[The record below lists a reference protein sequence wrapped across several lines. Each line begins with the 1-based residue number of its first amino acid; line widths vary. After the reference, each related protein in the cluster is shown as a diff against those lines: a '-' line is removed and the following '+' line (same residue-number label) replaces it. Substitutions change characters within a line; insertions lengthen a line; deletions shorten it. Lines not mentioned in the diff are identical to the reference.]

1 MICQIKRDPNTDEI
15 LEVLDPF
22 GRTSKVFDQYV
33 EYFSKRID
41 DPIIA
46 KEEAAKSYILSNS
59 AEGTVEFMSNPPS
72 KRLLPVLKETGNE
85 FLQLENKNLLV
96 NLSNLSHG
104 SIHDLFLFENRVSDL
119 NYNIDVYKYFKKE
132 DEKFI
137 DYLDS
142 IYEQT
147 GDNYVTTYKLD
158 SGEQYV
164 GNYAEGDIITTYE
177 KTDKGWVKVN
187 VILNE
192 NQDLNEVNSYVKQ
205 NGGNENILIDLN
217 RTQQIIDEYTDAL
230 NSIGTYEDQYQI
242 TLDYIKKH
250 FLNLGYD
257 VMDVQQLAE
266 LYISSFVTQTTEPN
280 LFYYAIAAVTPDE
293 QVQNFIYNNLPLYD
307 DFRKLLSVINDH
319 YELSEVVDPSRYNY
333 VKKEGKMTEYEDRII
348 RDENGDIVNVL
359 TPYGL
364 PSKIFKRYLTLN
376 NKKDEIERA
385 AIVYIEDNSIDD
397 LINDYSKYNRIPED
411 TAYDFIKLNNKDM
424 LFNFIFKQHVDD
436 FNKEIKNLGTK
447 DRYLDLL
454 EETKKIKEHEIKIL
468 NYLNSSNDDVASV
481 DYGNVITTYVKT
493 RKGWV
498 EIDNNFD
505 RNITLD
511 QATDIVK
518 YESEDKI
525 SYLMDSDFN
534 DFNIK
539 RLDNEIYLIK
549 YKIDTY
555 DSNYKS
561 IFDNLHNKVKSQFNS
576 LNLDDDTLQ
585 NLIDL
590 FDSAFINNT
599 IEKSLFYYTAASL
612 INDEE
617 LQNFIYNNLNVQ
629 DFDRFLVLLKNRYSN
644 YYENVKYSPNSNI
657 PVFDLKINNSP
668 EESRIKID
676 KAKENIRAILGDAVE
691 VSTDIETVM
700 DNMKVS
706 GVPFGLFF
714 NNLIYLNEKAA
725 EQGTEYHEA
734 FHAVFRMFLNDKEID
749 LYLNE
754 ARKEM
759 NLSEEELNNRIDKL
773 RDSVSNYSSLSRQ
786 QLEELVYEEYLADKY
801 QDFTKTNKPSTKN
814 LSIVSLFNRLMNA
827 FLKLIGVRSKVEAL
841 FYDINNQRFK
851 NKTLTPNRFVRQM
864 KQVPMFQQ
872 IVLDNQGVDAN
883 GLSAVIYAKE
893 HETDKIISDI
903 AALVYQEIQK
913 KPQED
918 IYSIFERVME
928 DRYQFY
934 DPFTDENQ
942 EFLNSLPSEL
952 YEKKYNEL
960 VQISNVF
967 NINDEENKHNIN
979 VIIDGLKEKYK
990 LFQFNPFE
998 EDWNVE
1004 DEDKADNREMLD
1016 VSNVNLGGFDM
1027 VNSQLREFMSLLT
1040 YETEDEYT
1048 GKKIFKSVDGSVVY
1062 NGLVKAL
1069 ASIELDNLMGRFEE
1083 YVHNGNPMSK
1093 VVFDA
1098 LKKETGYGTDEFD
1111 PDHQLINLFRVTFD
1125 KETMN
1130 YLQLLFDSSTRKMLI
1145 INANRQDVDQLQ
1157 IKDWH
1162 SNWSNNAMNETLSKE
1177 DLRKTFQEQY
1187 ESLVEKIIIKSK
1199 NEIDKSNS
1207 EIDYYERI
1215 NKVIDEILKGFVI
1228 SKKDPNDSNRRLTF
1242 HISGLEELTGITL
1255 SRGFILYSIL
1265 DNYKNNPDTKD
1276 YFESKIPL
1284 KDQRFYKSFKEL
1296 LINENQA
1303 EEKYRGLDA
1312 DSLKKIGE
1320 IMFRTDDDINTLYG
1334 IYQSE
1339 AKKLI
1344 SENKDPNRYNI
1355 PKSEFRNIYIPFPQ
1369 TELPGAQKGDKPKD
1383 NDALGFIKKIALANS
1398 LFDET
1403 IVETSFQDANQN
1415 QRYSYVMK
1423 AYQTVTTRRL
1433 RSQEYRR
1440 ESQNKYPEVLKDN
1453 YLLSGNNTITNTIFD
1468 RDFKF
1473 SHTGDVRQTAVRLRD
1488 ANGKIIDGPKSNVQ
1502 EGKGVTS
1509 KTIDFKS
1516 LNILQLS
1523 LFAERRTKTF
1533 VHPDIGQNVSME
1545 YAYYIPKI
1553 FETKST
1559 DEAVLLPVN
1568 SIHDGSTFFDSKGQ
1582 GLKDNAVEVLFKMF
1596 DSELGLIDKTEK
1608 ELTEGLDILKRF
1620 LNDQNNAETRLKLQ
1634 LELAKLRNK
1643 EYNTEGLSEDD
1654 ALLVLQEQANDL
1666 ARKAQIEKDLDVSY
1680 NGPLLY
1686 EGFHLHTDGKGSIAF
1701 KKDDKGNLIP
1711 KGVGRGF
1718 DLWNFKGL
1726 TKYSPRL
1733 KEYLKARKDL
1743 ANFMLYDR
1751 PLNTEED
1758 TRKKKAGEIIRK
1770 FNAEKNSGSLKAELE
1785 NAIRQLFN
1793 DELAKY
1799 HNRLTN
1805 YKILLKDNDGK
1816 IVMDASLVPMPADNK
1831 YSDVEDFLGNFFIN
1845 DFINSMSYNLLV
1857 DKDPRIRKDAV
1868 DAVKR
1873 NAGSLAFGGNLGRG
1887 EFTVAYRDEQ
1897 EKEYE
1902 IVNGQKKEIN
1912 RDDGQA
1918 HMTTDRFIFVLK
1930 RLGKLGDSIKP
1941 IVDKLRFGEEI
1952 TWEEKNTL
1960 DKLNC
1965 TFNSVKGVYFD
1976 GEFYHKLSY
1985 AILLREWTS
1994 WLPKK
1999 NEARAE
2005 ELKAQIR
2012 ELEASVAFR
2021 KGVPEVLQKVKYLWD
2036 EYETL
2041 WVARDGNK
2049 VLHNMR
2055 VNMQLNGIDEVLP
2068 KSASKLI
2075 TPIVSVDKNGYH
2087 NFLYNTS
2094 KRKNEFWRLQVETPS
2109 GKTKVTFPSQL
2120 LQIID
2125 NEQIKSVTAALRG
2138 EVYEMDEVIKKYR
2151 KALAD
2156 RVRNSVENAISVLG
2170 TFDEKGKFQRDMVN
2184 FQKKIKEVL
2193 LASGSDEVLLDFF
2206 RDFSVDGKSSKYNFN
2221 IPAIAEKF
2229 EQQFLAHFSKNVLQ
2243 QIVPGRKV
2251 SLISDYG
2258 NEVVVDEND
2267 NVITRLSIDE
2277 NPEKYY
2283 EEDVTTGEWKLKPQY
2298 KTRRLTWSEKGEL
2311 KGIRF
2316 GKNLITKDKFD
2327 PELFNNLI
2335 SLIETED
2342 SDDVNYDLTM
2352 QNVIASVPEL
2362 LREYL
2367 NIRSSLLISK
2377 TTGKPIKNPNKINI
2391 EKVISGLQTG
2401 IDTLALAEAKEKGI
2415 KTGGTTTVDYGDE
2428 RGSEG
2433 KQDHKKLASLYG
2445 VKAISKELYDKYR
2458 SENKTESEGSIYYKS
2473 RTEQNVLDAD
2483 VTIYFHEKGDEAG
2496 LKATEAFA
2504 KKHKKPFFV
2513 YGVDFKD
2520 EIELGRL
2527 LSKIPHATL
2536 NVAGNRDSK
2545 MSQEFKDEVQNL
2557 LHYLFSPFIE
2567 LDEND
2572 PDVTVDYA
2580 KLKQMTQSVRQAS
2593 LSEVIMPAWSKEI
2606 FNLKAN
2612 DIIDYK
2618 TLEEFKSISERLT
2631 EEDYARYKTNKKAI
2645 DSILQMFGTRIPTED
2660 KRSMIAFKIVDFLPI
2675 AMGDV
2680 AVLPLET
2687 ILFSGEDFDID
2698 SKYVLR
2704 KDFYTTVDDNGKTMF
2719 NVYGE
2724 YSADDLRRI
2733 YNPDQDPNLTD
2744 EEIEKMHLFE
2754 EYIKYVSKYN
2764 TNVKFDMDEAKLRFI
2779 NEQHNGVDVF
2789 AQNDK
2794 EIKSFIEE
2802 MEGLQEQLKPITTL
2816 LKEYEKTHR
2825 NIYKEYTD
2833 AKSDLEPFK
2842 EYLKED
2848 ISEKI
2853 NDVTDEDYK
2862 QELSEAN
2869 NIYGKFTKDERR
2881 ELAELLSWEYEIQGS
2896 PEYQEYKDNLLP
2908 NNKKFNEYLEVL
2920 KSLSNTQRINDT
2932 TRQGLETYV
2941 DKLEREGKLKGKKL
2955 KKAQDALAKIAK
2967 VKADVAEL
2975 KKETPKVQQL
2985 ERINTKINDIL
2996 SRHIIQTTDENGNTF
3011 KLSNSNS
3018 HQDLKKRIYKEA
3030 KTTIKTFFESIR
3042 NGESYQTA
3050 RSKSTAK
3057 NNKWREL
3064 KNAEYQIQKLQQD
3077 ELKPLREQIEN
3088 LQEEIDNRKDLISQ
3102 YNLESLLIAM
3112 KMNKLPSSYEEFLK
3126 HPHYKRLNNSAIN
3139 NEIVDMVT
3147 LLYLNKGMDEIRY
3160 ATTTLHSF
3168 HGDVDNDPTDIGLSK
3183 IMLTLTGRNIDD
3195 FLYNTAEGKMQAK
3208 EANKLGA
3215 QLIGPVAVTNIV
3227 KAILSRSQVNMR
3239 TSSVKFDDKSFN
3251 DLGIYETEDIEY
3263 DVQINSEGN
3272 YEVTLKV
3279 NQEGKPVGVKKR
3291 VMSEISLLLSAM
3303 TDNAKHGDAFKL
3315 NLTLNSLGVYTY
3327 MLSLGIGTNRTMLF
3341 ANQPALYE
3349 YNMLN
3354 SSKDSA
3360 IMSNEDI
3367 NKSQNLNEIKQVKDK
3382 YSNKAENQSGIL
3394 EELEAI
3400 IKQAI
3405 SVNPLA
3411 DTINYHGKN
3420 ISFTEFSN
3428 VQNNVI
3434 QEKDISDLN
3443 ISSKD
3448 MMHAVDTF
3456 RNLKL
3461 DYLNMTKEQIVNAA
3475 KKFENLDQVKELYK
3489 AVATQVHVIRAFG
3502 KLQKQSKVFSAIS
3515 ALSSLNKGLPPSFYE
3530 LQKLWDMIDTF
3541 KINTNDLI
3549 ADNYSYTNLPDG
3561 SDVIYD
3567 IRQVLEQNE
3576 DLKQMLIHFL
3586 KIHEISK
3593 EFVISQ
3599 TDYFDRVFNKIVE
3612 NLRLGIK
3619 DRGPTLKQIKKDLL
3633 SFLSLTAYKNSFI
3646 KRGQDV
3652 PFGPE
3657 FLYTH
3662 LVDSKEPNS
3671 MRSKTLSQQLEE
3683 LLEENPT
3690 LASNIFIKTIT
3701 SETNKIAKDDINL
3714 LAKNPYALPIKLDLI
3729 TADSRKKVDAE
3740 LRRRIVN
3747 GFRELMS
3754 STNPKVR
3761 QFADNLFYY
3770 TIVKDGMQF
3779 KNQSFIK
3786 YIPAEMYLDYSD
3798 ILEKINYGLRNNIWE
3813 STPEVEGIEDI
3824 VGMTKKEIEDTFINL
3839 FVRDP
3844 ENRDLLKRTTNNR
3857 MHNAITQVREILGDY
3872 DFNFITTDEEDGVFY
3887 TNTISRN
3894 SLLVDVSSLIDYKKA
3909 TDAILSDPNNGL
3921 PLLNFLNEKS
3931 MLHMTKDLLNLYKN
3945 FEYQDININAL
3956 FNIANFD
3963 EFKRKIKIEQGK
3975 LIEKKKAYSREELSQ
3990 VVKPVINNTPFNE
4003 VLDKDGLTVGL
4014 EFPLFFV
4021 MENVPSKQ
4029 SNENEGPIEYDA
4041 NGLPIDSNKEQ
4052 KSTFETYILAS
4063 YDPILDREYSEETGL
4078 EGLEERSKFKY
4089 KGTKAKYI
4097 KVTDIN
4103 TSIYNYLYTPQEY
4116 KHLMMRLVAT
4126 QNLIFDEYGKQT
4138 EAIKEI
4144 EDFFKD
4150 SKDTF
4155 TYSLEMDQNPQVTG
4169 GSIIQV
4175 LKEFRRREQPNT
4187 FTKTE
4192 EKFLSRKMFGESK
4205 HKLVNDPTL
4214 AVNLL
4219 SDKDKEH
4226 LSKDNLLLKT
4236 VTNKDILNKL
4246 KLNINETA
4254 LVKINNNVYKVT
4266 NKGLITPYDMV
4277 SSLGLNKK
4285 NNLKLELSPFISEY
4299 SSDMNA
4305 WLGYDE
4311 KLKEYLPFS
4320 GTPSQ
4325 VFQIEPYY
4333 ENTGARLLPNEER
4346 PNYGITEVV
4355 TVFGVDES
4363 NLTIPGITIIDEVNV
4378 VAFDNKLISMHKREN
4393 PQTVIIL
4400 NNNDTYSKLAINYL
4414 INGNITVQAAPV
4426 SDPQKGVF
4434 VIDVNDLNASVNEIK
4449 EYFINNNIPFAGNK
4463 IMIVKSQDDK
4473 SNYKDFIKSLITNDS
4488 RKAVGLSKNLSDYTF
4503 TSGIVSD
4510 LRKLGYYVTV
4520 DSVMKDGLFDIMPNL
4535 LTQNEEGKNLYNKIL
4550 NYADEIRAEMNE
4562 YNRKHAVLSD
4572 DAKEKLKNVKLT
4584 KNIKHR
4590 LAHDMKHSGTKS
4602 KMRDDLVNQ
4611 GITDTYEAIKNYL
4624 RTQTSRQ
4631 LDHIKGIEVDD
4642 IIMITS
4648 IGRPPLYA
4656 RVTGISK
4663 KTVGQL
4669 LLESGITKLDT
4680 NTLLKELSKSEYAK
4694 QWSQKQGWDI
4704 SYMAYN
4710 IDSIK
4715 DKYDVDFEYI
4725 PDLDEFA
4732 KENNVDIVQSKFGW
4746 KIDDPNGFDR
4756 RKALNS
4762 NSFIGYVDNT
4772 SRESRVATY
4781 IINASNA
4788 GIPFN
4793 DNLIPDN
4800 NTVAFV
4806 AVPIGTMMTQNVMNK
4821 ILNKASEVLEAG
4833 GSLIMNTETVATNEY
4848 NKYGEGVIIRKLH
4861 ERYNNLKVVN
4871 DVNYKIAT
4879 YSLENLEKDLQDSGQ
4894 EDLNCK

>member
-22 GRTSKVFDQYV
+22 GRVSKVFDQYV

-41 DPIIA
+41 DPIIV
-46 KEEAAKSYILSNS
+46 KEEAAKSYLLSNS

-72 KRLLPVLKETGNE
+72 KVLLPVLKETANE
-85 FLQLENKNLLV
+85 FLQLENKELLLGLNNIDRTSYNSPIGDFNYFNTVDFENSYDESSRVLNLLEKLNAIYEATEQSTITTYLDDNNNYDTPSGDDSISTYEFDKGV
-96 NLSNLSHG
+96 WRLINQTYHDHNDLSQELYDNITNQVIYYGGNNNFSYNDIE
-104 SIHDLFLFENRVSDL
+104 SIRETVAREKDIVDNFDSYHSKYLQEAL
-119 NYNIDVYKYFKKE
+119 NYLKK
-132 DEKFI
+132 KFI
-137 DYLDS
+137 D
-142 IYEQT
+142 
-147 GDNYVTTYKLD
+147 
-158 SGEQYV
+158 
-164 GNYAEGDIITTYE
+164 
-177 KTDKGWVKVN
+177 
-187 VILNE
+187 
-192 NQDLNEVNSYVKQ
+192 
-205 NGGNENILIDLN
+205 
-217 RTQQIIDEYTDAL
+217 
-230 NSIGTYEDQYQI
+230 
-242 TLDYIKKH
+242 
-250 FLNLGYD
+250 LGYD
-257 VMDVQQLAE
+257 VMDVQQLSE
-266 LYISSFVTQTTEPN
+266 LYISSFVTQTSEPS
-280 LFYYAIAAVTPDE
+280 LFYYTLAAVTSDE
-293 QVQNFIYNNLPLYD
+293 QVQNFIYNNLPLYN
-307 DFRKLLSVINDH
+307 DFTKLLNIINDH
-319 YELSEVVDPSRYNY
+319 YEVPETVDPSRYDY
-333 VKKEGKMTEYEDRII
+333 RKKMGKMTNIDPKIFDINEEGNIAFKDAWGDVSTSYFNPNLLDIDLTLLEDVIDIFHYIAGFIRAYEDLN
-348 RDENGDIVNVL
+348 DEGI
-359 TPYGL
+359 
-364 PSKIFKRYLTLN
+364 KITWQQK
-376 NKKDEIERA
+376 
-385 AIVYIEDNSIDD
+385 
-397 LINDYSKYNRIPED
+397 
-411 TAYDFIKLNNKDM
+411 AYDNAYIKLRNT
-424 LFNFIFKQHVDD
+424 L
-436 FNKEIKNLGTK
+436 
-447 DRYLDLL
+447 
-454 EETKKIKEHEIKIL
+454 
-468 NYLNSSNDDVASV
+468 
-481 DYGNVITTYVKT
+481 
-493 RKGWV
+493 
-498 EIDNNFD
+498 IDN
-505 RNITLD
+505 
-511 QATDIVK
+511 K
-518 YESEDKI
+518 
-525 SYLMDSDFN
+525 
-534 DFNIK
+534 
-539 RLDNEIYLIK
+539 
-549 YKIDTY
+549 
-555 DSNYKS
+555 
-561 IFDNLHNKVKSQFNS
+561 IFDNDS
-576 LNLDDDTLQ
+576 
-585 NLIDL
+585 LID
-590 FDSAFINNT
+590 SFIDLLTSPDPVNKQIAMYQLLGVIQSEHLEYILNNIDYT
-599 IEKSLFYYTAASL
+599 SDNRNIYSSSFEGSIRYLYRLNQYLEKLDNQSVYKLQPQVAS
-612 INDEE
+612 
-617 LQNFIYNNLNVQ
+617 
-629 DFDRFLVLLKNRYSN
+629 
-644 YYENVKYSPNSNI
+644 
-657 PVFDLKINNSP
+657 

-734 FHAVFRMFLNDKEID
+734 FHAVFRMFLNDNERK

-759 NLSEEELNNRIDKL
+759 NLSEEELNSKIDKL

-814 LSIVSLFNRLMNA
+814 LSIVNLFNRLMNA

-864 KQVPMFQQ
+864 KQIPMFQQ
-872 IVLDNQGVDAN
+872 IILDNKGVDDN
-883 GLSAVIYAKE
+883 GLSVVIYAKE
-893 HETDKIISDI
+893 HQTDKIISNI

-913 KPQED
+913 KTEED
-918 IYSIFERVME
+918 TYSIFERVME
-928 DRYQFY
+928 DRRKFY
-934 DPFTDENQ
+934 DPSSSENIEMIDAIAEQ
-942 EFLNSLPSEL
+942 LGNEEADKKDTEL
-952 YEKKYNEL
+952 FKL
-960 VQISNVF
+960 SNVF
-967 NINDEENKHNIN
+967 DTKNPENKHNID
-979 VIIDGLKEKYK
+979 VILDGLKEKYK

-998 EDWNVE
+998 EDYYAK
-1004 DEDKADNREMLD
+1004 DDDKADNREMME

-1040 YETEDEYT
+1040 YEEKDEYT
-1048 GKKIFKSVDGSVVY
+1048 GRTILKSVDGSVVY

-1069 ASIELDNLMGRFEE
+1069 ASTELDNFMRTFEL

-1093 VVFDA
+1093 VVFEA
-1098 LKKETGYGTDEFD
+1098 LKRETGYGTDNFD
-1111 PDHQLINLFRVTFD
+1111 PDHQLINLFRITFD

-1130 YLQLLFDSSTRKMLI
+1130 YLQLLFDPTTRKMLV

-1162 SNWSNNAMNETLSKE
+1162 SNWNNNQMNEKLSKE
-1177 DLRKTFQEQY
+1177 DYRKSLQDQY
-1187 ESLVEKIIIKSK
+1187 TLLSNHLTQISINVI
-1199 NEIDKSNS
+1199 NKSNS
-1207 EIDYYERI
+1207 EIEYHQNV
-1215 NKVIDEILKGFVI
+1215 NKLIDEILKGFKVV
-1228 SKKDPNDSNRRLTF
+1228 KDGKTI
-1242 HISGLEELTGITL
+1242 HVSGLEELTGIVL

-1265 DNYKNNPDTKD
+1265 DNYKTNSKTKEF
-1276 YFESKIPL
+1276 FESKIPL
-1284 KDQRFYKSFKEL
+1284 KDQDFYNSFKEL
-1296 LINENQA
+1296 LVSENQTD
-1303 EEKYRGLDA
+1303 EKYRGLDV
-1312 DSLKKIGE
+1312 DSLSKIGE
-1320 IMFRTDDDINTLYG
+1320 VMFKSDKMVNELQLT
-1334 IYQSE
+1334 YQNE
-1339 AKKLI
+1339 AEKLI
-1344 SENKDPNRYNI
+1344 KENKDPNRYII

-1369 TELPGAQKGDKPKD
+1369 TEVAGGEKGEMKD
-1383 NDALGFIKKIALANS
+1383 HDALGFIKKIALANS

-1433 RSQEYRR
+1433 RSEEYRKR
-1440 ESQNKYPEVLKDN
+1440 LQAEYPDVLKNN
-1453 YLLSGNNTITNTIFD
+1453 YLFSGSDALTASIFN

-1473 SHTGDVRQTAVRLRD
+1473 SHTGDARQTAVRLRD
-1488 ANGKIIDGPKSNVQ
+1488 ANGKIIDGPRSTVQ

-1523 LFAERRTKTF
+1523 LFAERKTKSF
-1533 VHPDIGQNVSME
+1533 LNADVGQTVNME

-1559 DEAVLLPVN
+1559 DEAILLPVN
-1568 SIHDGSTFFDSKGQ
+1568 SIQDGSTFFDTTT
-1582 GLKDNAVEVLFKMF
+1582 GLKDNGVDVLFKMF
-1596 DSELGLIDKTEK
+1596 ESELGLIDKTER
-1608 ELTEGLDILKRF
+1608 ELNEGLDTLKKF
-1620 LNDQNNAETRLKLQ
+1620 LNDQNHAETRLKSQ

-1643 EYNTEGLSEDD
+1643 EYSTEGLTEEE
-1654 ALLVLQEQANDL
+1654 ALVVLKEQAEDL
-1666 ARKAQIEKDLDVSY
+1666 ERKATIEKELELSY
-1680 NGPLLY
+1680 TGPLLY
-1686 EGFHLHTDGKGSIAF
+1686 EGFHLNTDGKGSIAY
-1701 KKDDKGNLIP
+1701 KKDGTP

-1718 DLWNFKGL
+1718 DLWNFKAL
-1726 TKYSPRL
+1726 MKYSPRL
-1733 KEYLKARKDL
+1733 KEYIQARKDN
-1743 ANFMLYDR
+1743 ANFELYNR
-1751 PLNTEED
+1751 PLTQEELAK
-1758 TRKKKAGEIIRK
+1758 RNKSREIIKK
-1770 FNAEKNSGSLKAELE
+1770 FNSEKNSGDLKKELD
-1785 NAIRQLFN
+1785 NAIREVFKN
-1793 DELAKY
+1793 ELEKY
-1799 HNRLTN
+1799 HNRLLK
-1805 YKILLKDNDGK
+1805 YKILYKDNDGK
-1816 IVMDASLVPMPADNK
+1816 ILVDQSLIPIPEGK
-1831 YSDVEDFLGNFFIN
+1831 YENIEDFIGNFFIN
-1845 DFINSMSYNLLV
+1845 DYINSMSYNLLI

-1897 EKEYE
+1897 EQEYE
-1902 IVNGQKKEIN
+1902 IVNGRKEKIN

-1930 RLGKLGDSIKP
+1930 RLGKLGDSVKP
-1941 IVDKLRFGEEI
+1941 IADKLRFGEEL
-1952 TWEEKNTL
+1952 TWDELNTL
-1960 DKLNC
+1960 DKLNA

-1994 WLPKK
+1994 WLPKENK
-1999 NEARAE
+1999 SKAE
-2005 ELKAQIR
+2005 DLKAQIR
-2012 ELEASVAFR
+2012 ELESSVAFK
-2021 KGVPEVLQKVKYLWD
+2021 KGVPEVLTKVKYLWD

-2041 WVARDGNK
+2041 WAARGGNK

-2055 VNMQLNGIDEVLP
+2055 VNMQLNNIDEVLP

-2075 TPIVSVDKNGYH
+2075 TPIVATDNNGYH
-2087 NFLYNTS
+2087 NFLYNKS

-2151 KALAD
+2151 KALTD

-2170 TFDEKGKFQRDMVN
+2170 SFDSNGKFQRDITS

-2206 RDFSVDGKSSKYNFN
+2206 REFSVDGKSSKYNFN

-2229 EQQFLAHFSKNVLQ
+2229 EQQFLAHFSTNVLQ

-2258 NEVVVDEND
+2258 NEVIVDEND
-2267 NVITRLSIDE
+2267 NVITRLSVDQ
-2277 NPEKYY
+2277 NSEKYY
-2283 EEDVTTGEWKLKPQY
+2283 EKDANDEWNLKPQY

-2316 GKNLITKDKFD
+2316 GKNLITKDRFD
-2327 PELFNNLI
+2327 PKDFQNLV
-2335 SLIETED
+2335 SLVETEN
-2342 SDDVNYDLTM
+2342 SDNVEYDLDM
-2352 QNVIASVPEL
+2352 QVILAAVPEL

-2367 NIRSSLLISK
+2367 NIRNGLLISK

-2401 IDTLALAEAKEKGI
+2401 IDALALAEAKEKGI
-2415 KTGGTTTVDYGDE
+2415 KTGGTTTIDYGDE

-2433 KQDHKKLASLYG
+2433 KSDHKKLAALYG
-2445 VKAISKELYDKYR
+2445 VKSISKELYDKYK
-2458 SENKTESEGSIYYKS
+2458 SENKTESEGGLYYKS

-2483 VTIYFHEKGDEAG
+2483 VTIYFHEKGDESG
-2496 LKATEAFA
+2496 LKATESFA

-2527 LSKIPHATL
+2527 LSKIPHATI
-2536 NVAGNRDSK
+2536 NVAGNRDTK
-2545 MSQEFKDEVQNL
+2545 MSKEFKDEAQMV
-2557 LHYLFSPFIE
+2557 LHYLFSPYIE

-2572 PDVTVDYA
+2572 PNVTVDYN
-2580 KLKQMTQSVRQAS
+2580 KLKQMTQVVRQAS

-2631 EEDYARYKTNKKAI
+2631 EEDYTRYKTNKKAI
-2645 DSILQMFGTRIPTED
+2645 DSILQMFATRIPTED
-2660 KRSMIAFKIVDFLPI
+2660 KRSMIAFKVVDFLPI
-2675 AMGDV
+2675 GMGDV

-2704 KDFYTTVDDNGKTMF
+2704 KDFYTTKGEDGKTMF

-2724 YSADDLRRI
+2724 YSSDDLRRI
-2733 YNPDQDPNLTD
+2733 YNPDQDPDLTD
-2744 EEIEKMHLFE
+2744 AEIEKIHLFE
-2754 EYIKYVSKYN
+2754 EYIKYVSKYD
-2764 TNVKFDMDEAKLRFI
+2764 TNVKIDMDEAKLRFI
-2779 NEQHNGVDVF
+2779 QEQHNGVDVF

-2794 EIKSFIEE
+2794 DIKSFTKQ
-2802 MEGLQEQLKPITTL
+2802 MEGLQEQLKPINEL
-2816 LKEYEKTHR
+2816 LKEYKKTHSK
-2825 NIYKEYTD
+2825 IYEEYTD

-2842 EYLKED
+2842 EYLKEN
-2848 ISEKI
+2848 INEKI
-2853 NDVTDEDYK
+2853 NEVTDESYK
-2862 QELSEAN
+2862 EELSKAN

-2881 ELAELLSWEYEIQGS
+2881 ELAELLSEEYEIQGS
-2896 PEYQEYKDNLLP
+2896 PEYQEYRDNLIP
-2908 NNKKFNEYLEVL
+2908 NNKKFTEYLEIL
-2920 KSLSNTQRINDT
+2920 KGLSNTQRINDT

-2955 KKAQDALAKIAK
+2955 REAQDTLAKIAK
-2967 VKADVAEL
+2967 VKSDVAEL
-2975 KKETPKVQQL
+2975 KKETPKVQLL
-2985 ERINTKINDIL
+2985 ESINIKINDIL
-2996 SRHIIQTTDENGNTF
+2996 SRHIDQTTDENGNTF

-3030 KTTIKTFFESIR
+3030 KTTIKTFFESI
-3042 NGESYQTA
+3042 NKGESYQTA
-3050 RSKSTAK
+3050 RSKTVVK
-3057 NNKWREL
+3057 NNKWRDL
-3064 KNAEYQIQKLQQD
+3064 KNAEYQIKKLQED
-3077 ELKPLREQIEN
+3077 ELKPLRERIEN
-3088 LQEEIDNRKDLISQ
+3088 LQKDIDSRKDLISQ

-3160 ATTTLHSF
+3160 ASTTLESF
-3168 HGDVDNDPTDIGLSK
+3168 HGDTDSDPTNIGLSK
-3183 IMLTLTGRNIDD
+3183 IMLLLTGRNVDD

-3239 TSSVKFDDKSFN
+3239 TSSVKFDGKSFN
-3251 DLGIYETEDIEY
+3251 DLGIYNTEDIDF
-3263 DVQINSEGN
+3263 DVQETNGKYDIS
-3272 YEVTLKV
+3272 LKV
-3279 NQEGKPVGVKKR
+3279 NQEGEIVGLEKR

-3327 MLSLGIGTNRTMLF
+3327 MLSLGVGTNRTMLF

-3360 IMSNEDI
+3360 IMSNQDI
-3367 NKSQNLNEIKQVKDK
+3367 NDSQNLNEIRQIKDK
-3382 YSNKAENQSGIL
+3382 YTNKAEGQSGIL

-3400 IKQAI
+3400 INQAI
-3405 SVNPLA
+3405 STNP
-3411 DTINYHGKN
+3411 TTNIINYNGKN
-3420 ISFTEFSN
+3420 LSFTQFAN
-3428 VQNNVI
+3428 IQNEVI
-3434 QEKDISDLN
+3434 KEKDISDLN

-3448 MMHAVDTF
+3448 MMHSVETF
-3456 RNLKL
+3456 KNLDL
-3461 DYLNMTKEQIVNAA
+3461 DYLNMTKEDFVNAA
-3475 KKFENLDQVKELYK
+3475 KKLENLDQVKELYK
-3489 AVATQVHVIRAFG
+3489 AVVTQVHVIRAFE

-3541 KINTNDLI
+3541 KINTKDLI
-3549 ADNYSYTNLPDG
+3549 AGNYSYTNLPSG

-3567 IRQVLEQNE
+3567 IKQVLEQNE
-3576 DLKQMLIHFL
+3576 DLKEMLIHFL

-3633 SFLSLTAYKNSFI
+3633 SFLSITAYKNSFI
-3646 KRGQDV
+3646 KRGQEV

-3662 LVDSKEPNS
+3662 LVNPNEPNS
-3671 MRSKTLSQQLEE
+3671 MMSKTLSQQLEE
-3683 LLEENPT
+3683 LLEEDPS
-3690 LASNIFIKTIT
+3690 LGSNMFIKTIN

-3714 LAKNPYALPIKLDLI
+3714 LAKNLYSLPIKLDMI
-3729 TADSRKKVDAE
+3729 TADSRKKVDAD

-3747 GFRELMS
+3747 SFRELMA

-3786 YIPAEMYLDYSD
+3786 YIPAEMYLDYSE
-3798 ILEKINYGLRNNIWE
+3798 ILDKINYGLRNDIWE
-3813 STPEVEGIEDI
+3813 STSEVEGIEDI
-3824 VGMTKKEIEDTFINL
+3824 VGMTKKEIEDTFISL

-3844 ENRDLLKRTTNNR
+3844 ENKDLLKRTDNFGLSK
-3857 MHNAITQVREILGDY
+3857 AIIKVQEALNDY
-3872 DFNFITTDEEDGVFY
+3872 DFNFVTTDDTDGIFY
-3887 TNTISRN
+3887 VN
-3894 SLLVDVSSLIDYKKA
+3894 STAPNELVVDVSPLLDYQKA
-3909 TDAILSDPNNGL
+3909 TDKILSDPDNNL
-3921 PLLNFLNEKS
+3921 PLHNFLNEKS
-3931 MLHMTKDLLNLYKN
+3931 MLHMAKDPLNLYKN
-3945 FEYQDININAL
+3945 FEYQGININAL

-3963 EFKRKIKIEQGK
+3963 EFNRKLKIEKARLQEKKIK
-3975 LIEKKKAYSREELSQ
+3975 YSRGELSQ
-3990 VVKPVINNTPFNE
+3990 IVKPIVSNTPFNE

-4014 EFPLFFV
+4014 EYPLFFV
-4021 MENVPSKQ
+4021 MEMKPQKPSKD
-4029 SNENEGPIEYDA
+4029 SYNTDVYEEGEQEEV
-4041 NGLPIDSNKEQ
+4041 KE
-4052 KSTFETYILAS
+4052 STFETYILVS
-4063 YDPILDREYSEETGL
+4063 YDPILDKEYSEETGL

-4089 KGTKAKYI
+4089 KGAKAKYV
-4097 KVTDIN
+4097 KVTNIN

-4116 KHLMMRLVAT
+4116 KHLMLRLLET
-4126 QNLIFDEYGKQT
+4126 QKLIFDEYGKQT
-4138 EAIKEI
+4138 VAIENI

-4155 TYSLEMDQNPQVTG
+4155 TYNLEMNQNPQVTG

-4175 LKEFRRREQPNT
+4175 LKEFRKKEQPNS
-4187 FTKTE
+4187 FNPTE
-4192 EKFLSRKMFGESK
+4192 EKFLSKKMFGESK
-4205 HKLVNDPTL
+4205 YKLVNDPTL

-4219 SDKDKEH
+4219 NDTDKEH
-4226 LSKDNLLLKT
+4226 LSKDNLLIKT
-4236 VTNKDILNKL
+4236 VTNKDVLSKL

-4266 NKGLITPYDMV
+4266 SKGLITPYDMV
-4277 SSLGLNKK
+4277 SNLGLSKK
-4285 NNLKLELSPFISEY
+4285 NIKSELSPFISEY
-4299 SSDMNA
+4299 SSDMND
-4305 WLGYDE
+4305 WLGYNPITR
-4311 KLKEYLPFS
+4311 EYLPFS
-4320 GTPSQ
+4320 GKPTQ
-4325 VFQIEPYY
+4325 IFQIEPYY
-4333 ENTGARLLPNEER
+4333 ENNGARLLPNEER

-4363 NLTIPGITIIDEVNV
+4363 KLTLPGITIIDEVNTDS
-4378 VAFDNKLISMHKREN
+4378 FENKLISMHKQQA
-4393 PQTVIIL
+4393 PQAVIIF
-4400 NNNDTYSKLAINYL
+4400 NNNDTYSKIAINYL
-4414 INGNITVQAAPV
+4414 INGNIMVQAAPI
-4426 SDPQKGVF
+4426 SNPEKGIF
-4434 VIDVNDLNASVNEIK
+4434 VIDVNNLDTSVNEIK

-4473 SNYKDFIKSLITNDS
+4473 SNYKDFIKSLISNDS
-4488 RKAVGLSKNLSDYTF
+4488 KKAVGLSKNLSDYTF
-4503 TSGIVSD
+4503 TNEIVGD
-4510 LRKLGYYVTV
+4510 LRRLGYYVTV
-4520 DSVMKDGLFDIMPNL
+4520 DNVMRDGLFDIMPNL
-4535 LTQNEEGKNLYNKIL
+4535 LTQNEDGKNLYNKIL
-4550 NYADEIRAEMNE
+4550 NYVDMIKVEMDL
-4562 YNRKHAVLSD
+4562 YNRRKTTLSD
-4572 DAKEKLKNVKLT
+4572 NAKLNLQNLRRTKSVKG
-4584 KNIKHR
+4584 R
-4590 LAHDMKHSGTKS
+4590 LPHNMGHGGTKS
-4602 KMRDDLVNQ
+4602 KMRDDLVSQ
-4611 GITDTYEAIKNYL
+4611 GITTTYDAIRNYL

-4631 LDHIKGIEVDD
+4631 LDHIKNMEVDD
-4642 IIMITS
+4642 VVMITS
-4648 IGRPPLYA
+4648 IGKPPLYV
-4656 RVTGISK
+4656 RITDISK
-4663 KTVGQL
+4663 KNIGQL

-4680 NTLLKELSKSEYAK
+4680 TTLLKEISKSEYA
-4694 QWSQKQGWDI
+4694 QEWSKKQGWDI

-4710 IDSIK
+4710 IDRIK

-4725 PDLDEFA
+4725 PDINQFA
-4732 KENNVDIVQSKFGW
+4732 EDNKVNIAQSKFGW

-4772 SRESRVATY
+4772 SRETRVATY
-4781 IINASNA
+4781 IVNASNA

-4793 DNLIPDN
+4793 DNLVADS

-4806 AVPIGTMMTQNVMNK
+4806 SVPIGNMMTESVMNK

-4833 GSLIMNTETVATNEY
+4833 GSLIMNTETVANNNY
-4848 NKYGEGVIIRKLH
+4848 NKFGEGVIIRKLN
-4861 ERYNNLKVVN
+4861 ERYDNLKVVN
-4871 DVNYKIAT
+4871 DVNYNIAT
-4879 YSLENLEKDLQDSGQ
+4879 YSLNNLDKDLQDSKQ